1 MYVAPPTNAVEGVG
15 EGRAEEGFV
24 PAAIEE
30 EEEEEGQNGTE
41 WSSGYVWKNKGAK
54 DVPKN
59 APSTFW
65 YLLLGGV

>member
-1 MYVAPPTNAVEGVG
+1 MYVTPPTGVAEGVG
-15 EGRAEEGFV
+15 EGRVEDVFV
-24 PAAIEE
+24 PAATE

-41 WSSGYVWKNKGAK
+41 WSSGYVWKNNGAK